1 MSMPEYLIF
10 ALCEALKD
18 DLYVLVLKISI
29 NGHVSAHSGRF
40 GFLDFKQC
48 VDGTLTDLEWWE
60 VGEEIIADEEEQGHP
75 VINGAFKIK
84 CKWQRW
90 DI

>member
-1 MSMPEYLIF
+1 MQL
-10 ALCEALKD
+10 
-18 DLYVLVLKISI
+18 
-29 NGHVSAHSGRF
+29 

-48 VDGTLTDLEWWE
+48 VDGTLTDLEWRE
-60 VGEEIIADEEEQGHP
+60 VGEEIIADEEEQEHP
-75 VINGAFKIK
+75 VINGAFRIK